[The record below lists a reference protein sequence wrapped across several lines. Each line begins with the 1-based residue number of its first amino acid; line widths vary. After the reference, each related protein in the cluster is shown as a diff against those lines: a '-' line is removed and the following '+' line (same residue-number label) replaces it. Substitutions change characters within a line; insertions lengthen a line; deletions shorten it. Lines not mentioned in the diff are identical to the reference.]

1 MKHIKL
7 TYPGKTVDLELT
19 RELVTH
25 LTQTNPGY
33 RSSVTGR
40 QLHAFP
46 KTLGLTLTG
55 PFSLDQLQQIID
67 IVCDGLRKPT
77 DDLPPA
83 P

>member
-7 TYPGKTVDLELT
+7 TYPGKTVDIELT
-19 RELVTH
+19 RKLVAH
-25 LTQTNPGY
+25 LIQTSPGY
-33 RSSVTGR
+33 RPNLTGR
-40 QLHAFP
+40 QLRAFP

-55 PFSLDQLQQIID
+55 SFSVEQLRQIVD

-77 DDLPPA
+77 DAPPPA

>member
-7 TYPGKTVDLELT
+7 TYPGKSVDLELT
-19 RELVTH
+19 RELVQH
-25 LTQTNPGY
+25 LIQVNPGY
-33 RSSVTGR
+33 RPSVTGR

-46 KTLGLTLTG
+46 KALGLTLTG
-55 PFSLDQLQQIID
+55 PFSLDQLQQIIG

-77 DDLPPA
+77 DAPPPA

>member
-19 RELVTH
+19 PELVLH
-25 LTQTNPGY
+25 LIQTNPGF
-33 RSSVTGR
+33 RPSVTGR

-46 KTLGLTLTG
+46 KTLGLTLAG
-55 PFSLDQLQQIID
+55 SFSLNQLQQIIG